1 MAKRAGDSK
10 KTKYIFVSGGVIS
23 GIGKGVAASSIA
35 LLLKSRGYSTTAI
48 KADPYL
54 NIDAGT
60 LNPIEHGEVFVLDD
74 GMECDQDLGNYERF
88 LDESLNATNYMTTG
102 QVFKSIIDRE
112 RSLGYHG
119 KTVEFFQDPPREII
133 ERIRKCADENEAE
146 IVLFEVGGTVGEYQ
160 NLLFLEAN
168 RILKLEHPED
178 VLHVHVTYLP
188 IPPSLGEMKS
198 KPAQMSILQLASS
211 GISADMVLAR
221 SNLPIDE
228 RRKEKIAL
236 ACGLNKGD
244 IISAPDI
251 ESIYQVPVK
260 LEAEKL
266 SDKILDKLNLPPKT
280 KDLKIWTSMV
290 NRFLA
295 ANRKVR
301 IAMVGKYFSTGDFT
315 LSDAYLSVI
324 EAIKHAAVEHG
335 VKPDISWIDSSRIEK
350 DGTQI
355 LGNYDGIIVPGGFGK
370 RDVEGIISAIKY
382 ARENNV
388 PYFGLCYGLQL
399 ATVEFARN
407 AAKMPE
413 AHTTEIDRKTPYPV
427 IDIMDEQEKLMIGKE
442 YGGTMRLGSFPAKL
456 KIGTAVR
463 KSYGKGVIHERHR
476 HRYEFNDKFR
486 QKLEKSGL
494 IISGTSP
501 NGKLVEV
508 IEIEK
513 HPFFVGT
520 QFHPEFTSRPL
531 SPHPLYLSF
540 IEAVLKEKSKT
551 VITKRDREKI
561 GSEI

>member
-1 MAKRAGDSK
+1 MVKRAG
-10 KTKYIFVSGGVIS
+10 TKYIFVSGGVIS
-23 GIGKGVAASSIA
+23 GIGKGIAVSSIA
-35 LLLKSRGYSTTAI
+35 LLLKSRGYSVTAV

-54 NIDAGT
+54 NVDAGT

-88 LDESLNATNYMTTG
+88 LDRSLNSTNYMTTG
-102 QVFKSIIDRE
+102 QIFKSIIDRE
-112 RSLGYHG
+112 RALGYRG
-119 KTVEFFQDPPREII
+119 RTVEFFQDPPREII
-133 ERIRKCADENEAE
+133 ERIRKCAAENEAE

-198 KPAQMSILQLASS
+198 KPAQMSILQLSSS
-211 GISADMVLAR
+211 GISADVVLAR
-221 SNLPIDE
+221 SSLPIDE

-236 ACGLNKGD
+236 ACGLNKED
-244 IISAPDI
+244 IIPAPDI
-251 ESIYQVPVK
+251 ESIYQVPVQ

-266 SDKILDKLNLPPKT
+266 SDKILSKLNLSPKT
-280 KDLKIWTSMV
+280 KDLKIWTSMIS
-290 NRFLA
+290 RSLA
-295 ANRKVR
+295 ANKKVR
-301 IAMVGKYFSTGDFT
+301 IAMVGKYFSTGDFI

-335 VKPDISWIDSSRIEK
+335 VKPDISWIDSARIEK
-350 DGTQI
+350 DGTKI
-355 LGNYDGIIVPGGFGK
+355 LKNYDGIIVPGGFGE

-382 ARENNV
+382 ARENRV

-399 ATVEFARN
+399 AIVEFARN
-407 AAKMPE
+407 VAKMAG
-413 AHTTEIDRKTPYPV
+413 AHTTEIDSKTPYPV
-427 IDIMDEQEKLMIGKE
+427 IDIMNEQEKLIIGKD

-456 KIGTAVR
+456 KTGTIVR
-463 KSYGKGVIHERHR
+463 KSYGKEMIQERHR

-508 IEIEK
+508 IEIAQ

-531 SPHPLYLSF
+531 NPHPLYLSF
-540 IEAVLKEKSKT
+540 IEAILKENPKAVS
-551 VITKRDREKI
+551 
-561 GSEI
+561 